1 MREGEDTQT
10 HTHTHTLLS
19 CVGHILIS
27 IIHQSIIIM
36 LLLLLLLFGSKPI
49 SMSKQQAKRG
59 KISETGEAIPTKIDV
74 HACYISPYLHEFF
87 QPFLFN

>member
-1 MREGEDTQT
+1 
-10 HTHTHTLLS
+10 
-19 CVGHILIS
+19 
-27 IIHQSIIIM
+27 M

-59 KISETGEAIPTKIDV
+59 KISETREAMPTNIDA